1 MFSALIH
8 SEMLIEVL
16 LDMENNDL
24 VVFVKKI
31 WKHIN
36 YEVWSEHSWYKVHH
50 RQEGTSYWGWRYKV
64 HHRQEGTSYWGWRY
78 KVRHRQVTG
87 AGD

>member
-1 MFSALIH
+1 MSFSFIDHAQTQMRNQVSSFLKINNLAFTMFSALIH

-31 WKHIN
+31 
-36 YEVWSEHSWYKVHH
+36 
-50 RQEGTSYWGWRYKV
+50 
-64 HHRQEGTSYWGWRY
+64 
-78 KVRHRQVTG
+78 
-87 AGD
+87 